1 MISLGKYRWMHSI
14 VAALPIYSVAG
25 TLLRRFPLEKRI
37 KPGDLVYRI
46 TSLDQISTQTGI
58 FDLNEYQAALDGSRI
73 ATFIDL
79 GCNAGWFTLWL
90 TARLPDP
97 PVAGL
102 LVDAHPLM
110 VSEAAWHLKR
120 NRLPNCIVVHG
131 AVGLPPDRVSTQF
144 HIHPSSTASSVV
156 SYQPLTQLPV
166 KGRITDVIVPAI
178 SVSEQWPKHFG
189 EAIVDLM
196 KIDIEGSELDFISYE
211 GGFLRERVR
220 RIVLEWHKWCVS
232 LSELDAG
239 LASIGFEQ
247 RHTYDQSPQVGL
259 AVYQNSATLQ

>member
-1 MISLGKYRWMHSI
+1 MHRV
-14 VAALPIYSVAG
+14 VAALPIYSIAG
-25 TLLRRFPLEKRI
+25 IVLRRFPLQRRI
-37 KPGDLVYRI
+37 KPGGLVYRI
-46 TSLDQISTQTGI
+46 TSLDQISTQAGI
-58 FDLNEYQAALDGSRI
+58 FDLNEYESALDGSRI

-90 TARLPDP
+90 TAHLPEP
-97 PVAGL
+97 PIAGL
-102 LVDAHPLM
+102 LVDAHPFM
-110 VSEAAWHLKR
+110 VSEAEWHLKR
-120 NRLPNCIVVHG
+120 NRLQNCVVVHG
-131 AVGLPPDRVSTQF
+131 AVGLAPDQINTRF

-166 KGRITDVIVPAI
+166 KGRITDVIVPVV
-178 SVSEQWPKHFG
+178 SVSEQWSKHFG
-189 EAIVDLM
+189 AATVDLM
-196 KIDIEGSELDFISYE
+196 KIDIEGSELDFVSYE

-220 RIVLEWHKWCVS
+220 RVVLEWHKWCVS
-232 LSELDAG
+232 LSELDAR